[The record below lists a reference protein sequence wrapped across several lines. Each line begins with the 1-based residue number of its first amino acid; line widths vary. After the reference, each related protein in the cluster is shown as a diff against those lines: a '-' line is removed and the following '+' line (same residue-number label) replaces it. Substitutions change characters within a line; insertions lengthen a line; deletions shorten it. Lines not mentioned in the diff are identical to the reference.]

1 MNSSPVS
8 LDELH
13 NVYLF
18 RKLEAHQLELIQKT
32 MHHQHVTEKHLIF
45 HHGDPADRF
54 FLLRSGQIKLFRLS
68 AEGAEKVI
76 EIIRPGQ
83 TFAEAIMFMDDHTY
97 PVSAE
102 VLEDGELVSFDA
114 QVLTEILHGS
124 IDACFDLMAIL
135 CQRMHKWINEI
146 DKLTLHNATFRL
158 ISYLLESFPPQVMAS
173 PQIHLTTPKHVIAS
187 RLSIKPETLS
197 RILNKLAKQGLISVE
212 GTTITLC
219 DINGLRKLLH
229 QPV

>member
-1 MNSSPVS
+1 MSSFPVS
-8 LDELH
+8 LEELH
-13 NVYLF
+13 DVYLF
-18 RKLEAHQLELIQKT
+18 RKLDTSQLELIQKT
-32 MHHQHVTEKHLIF
+32 MHTQHIAEKQLIF
-45 HHGDPADRF
+45 NHGDAADRF

-68 AEGAEKVI
+68 PEGAEKVI

-83 TFAEAIMFMDDHTY
+83 TFAEAIMFMDDHSY

-102 VLEDGELVSFDA
+102 VLENGELVSFDA
-114 QVLTEILHGS
+114 LVLTDILHGS

-158 ISYLLESFPPQVMAS
+158 ASYLLESFPPGVIES

-197 RILNKLAKQGLISVE
+197 RILSKLTKQDLISVE

-219 DINGLRKLLH
+219 DINGLRNLLH
-229 QPV
+229 QPE